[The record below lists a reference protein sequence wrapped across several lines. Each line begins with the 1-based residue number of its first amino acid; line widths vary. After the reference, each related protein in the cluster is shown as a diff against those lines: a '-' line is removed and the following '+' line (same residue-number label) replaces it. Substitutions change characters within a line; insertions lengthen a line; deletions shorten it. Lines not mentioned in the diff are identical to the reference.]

1 MRKKLNAE
9 IRKPEIL
16 EHYYHTIIEEGF
28 EGASI
33 GKIAKR
39 MGIHPSLIIHY
50 FKTKE
55 NMTVELGKIIA
66 EKYQAV
72 GQWENVTDIKDI
84 KKMFFK
90 FMDLLFS
97 RELSATVDDSVY
109 FTFYYLS
116 FRNSE
121 IRNNFSGMFKQ
132 FRVFLIENLKKFN
145 EAGFIN
151 ITDFKK
157 AADILIVL
165 VEGIDFHDK
174 FVSDDEPFQK
184 FAKYAR
190 NMAFKLLNVD
200 KKLLTKDKTFKI

>member
-1 MRKKLNAE
+1 MRKKSNAE
-9 IRKPEIL
+9 FRKPEIL

-55 NMTVELGKIIA
+55 NMTVELGEVIA
-66 EKYQAV
+66 QKYQAV
-72 GQWENVTDIKDI
+72 EQWGNITAQRDI
-84 KKMFFK
+84 KKMFFR

-97 RELSATVDDSVY
+97 IEMSATIDDSVY

-116 FRNSE
+116 FRNQE
-121 IRNNFSGMFKQ
+121 IRNNFSGMFKH
-132 FRVFLIENLKKFN
+132 FRSFLIENLKKFN
-145 EAGFIN
+145 EAGIIN
-151 ITDFKK
+151 ITDYKK

-190 NMAFKLLNVD
+190 NMAFKLLDVD
-200 KKLLTKDKTFKI
+200 KKLLTKDKIFKI